1 MSLLRGESGRGSP
14 RPSTVAGLVLV
25 IVTAVAGC
33 GNDWQETSPSSN
45 RAAPGAGGA
54 GGEEAAAPRP
64 TTEVSIDADPE
75 ELVPVDAPGVT
86 DTEIRV
92 GGVAS
97 VTNPIGGRW
106 GDSFEGVKAYF
117 DMVNEQGGVH
127 GRQLVLA
134 EERDDQMANNATEVQ
149 RLIGGDVF
157 AVLPVAGPL
166 FTGSELL
173 VREGVPTFG
182 WAIGTDWE
190 GADRPNLFGQA
201 GSFLCIGCE
210 RASAAWPAQEAGADK
225 VGILAYGVPQSAGC
239 ADGSRRSIEATSDV
253 TGIEVAFFDQAL
265 PYGMSDLSVQVSRM
279 KDEDVGFVITCLDT
293 NGVVTL
299 AREIRRQGL
308 DAAIYQPNGYD
319 HRILAEYGDLLEGSI
334 VRTDFVQF
342 EYEPAPPGLE
352 DYLHYVEARSATP
365 SENSMVG
372 WLNAD
377 LFVTGLREAGPDF
390 SREKL
395 IAAVNSLT
403 DHTADGLLPGTDWTT
418 AHEQVKECSFYS
430 RVEDGEFVPLGDGS
444 QPFVCP
450 VIDDDELVLVPPSE
464 AEEVSR

>member
-1 MSLLRGESGRGSP
+1 MSILRGELRRGPSGRS
-14 RPSTVAGLVLV
+14 VARLLAFALVA
-25 IVTAVAGC
+25 TGC
-33 GNDWQETSPSSN
+33 GNDWQATAPSSN
-45 RAAPGAGGA
+45 QGAPGAGGEATA
-54 GGEEAAAPRP
+54 GPRP
-64 TTEVSIDADPE
+64 TTEVAVEADPDDF
-75 ELVPVDAPGVT
+75 VPVDAPGVT

-97 VTNPIGGRW
+97 VTNPIGGLW
-106 GDSFEGVKAYF
+106 GESFEGVKAYF

-127 GRQLVLA
+127 GRRLVLA

-182 WAIGTDWE
+182 WAIGEDWA
-190 GADRPNLFGQA
+190 GADRPNLFGQS
-201 GSFLCIGCE
+201 GSFLCIGC
-210 RASAAWPAQEAGADK
+210 ATTSTVWTAQAAGAER
-225 VGILAYGVPQSAGC
+225 VGILAYAVPQSAGC
-239 ADGSRRSIEATSDV
+239 ADGAARSIEEYGGSAGV
-253 TGIEVAFFDQAL
+253 EVAFMDQAL

-279 KDEDVGFVITCLDT
+279 KDEGVQFVMTCLDT

-299 AREIRRQGL
+299 AREIRRQDL
-308 DAAIYQPNGYD
+308 DATIYQPNGYD

-352 DYLHYVEARSATP
+352 DFLHHIEARGATP
-365 SENSMVG
+365 SELSMVG
-372 WLNAD
+372 WLNAG

-390 SREKL
+390 SRQKV
-395 IAAVNSLT
+395 IDAVNSLT
-403 DHTADGLLPGTDWTT
+403 DHTADGLLVGTDWTT
-418 AHEQVKECSFYS
+418 AHEQATQCSFFS
-430 RVEDGEFVPLGDGS
+430 RVEDGEFVPLSEGDE
-444 QPFVCP
+444 PFICP
-450 VIDDDELVLVPPSE
+450 VVDDGELVLVPSSE
-464 AEEVSR
+464 AEEVTR